1 MTQSSLHKPSALQ
14 LFLRR
19 VRKLV
24 APPQSDNSVRHEIW
38 GRLILLDR
46 DQFDER
52 KIAMAV
58 DEMQSAKLNLLSAH
72 AVAQAGIHSIC
83 A

>member
-1 MTQSSLHKPSALQ
+1 MKMMEIQVRTQYEKPFSPSPRFAIV
-14 LFLRR
+14 FGTRFGC
-19 VRKLV
+19 
-24 APPQSDNSVRHEIW
+24 W
-38 GRLILLDR
+38 ILLDR

-52 KIAMAV
+52 KIAMV
-58 DEMQSAKLNLLSAH
+58 GYEVQRCAKLNLRSAH